1 MAAVEPAARAGPGA
15 PPGNKEEKLTNGF
28 QAASPAELK
37 QKMSAGGG
45 ADTAPAN
52 GGPPRGSSESNG
64 GYMGGPGG
72 PPPGQYPGYPG
83 YQGYGQYSPKGPPGY
98 QGPPG
103 GYPGG
108 PGGHTP
114 TLNSLLQDRSQRFPG
129 NYEGGGGGGGP
140 PPGQGGPPGAGGP
153 YGGGPTGEH
162 PGYPGFPGYQGGP
175 SYRGQ
180 VGFQSSTANN
190 AHTNSSAFF
199 PPCPLTATNS
209 GVCLLVWKPPRL
221 LKVPNPLPSQTSSE
235 NSAARNFHFQCVHHN
250 NATTCAAANEGAH
263 GIWQLAECASVCRV
277 NMHDTHSTE
286 SHPGHLSAGTFTK
299 EKKWMCTR
307 DALNLNKLWHSQ
319 CHLMMSCTG
328 HKRDPKVP
336 SWVLHT
342 LALLH
347 HQHR

>member
-129 NYEGGGGGGGP
+129 NYEGGGGGGP
-140 PPGQGGPPGAGGP
+140 PGPGQGGPPGAGGP

-180 VGFQSSTANN
+180 VGFQSSPANN

-209 GVCLLVWKPPRL
+209 GVCLLVWKPPPAFKASQSTSEPNFLR
-221 LKVPNPLPSQTSSE
+221 KVCC
-235 NSAARNFHFQCVHHN
+235 RNFTCTSFECVQN
-250 NATTCAAANEGAH
+250 NAKATCASEGASRH
-263 GIWQLAECASVCRV
+263 TAFAQLAECVSVWRKYARHPFNREPRRPFIRQLYKEEEV
-277 NMHDTHSTE
+277 DVHQMQLST
-286 SHPGHLSAGTFTK
+286 T
-299 EKKWMCTR
+299 CT
-307 DALNLNKLWHSQ
+307 Q
-319 CHLMMSCTG
+319 
-328 HKRDPKVP
+328 P
-336 SWVLHT
+336 
-342 LALLH
+342 
-347 HQHR
+347 Q

>member
-1 MAAVEPAARAGPGA
+1 MAAVEPAAARGGPGTG

-129 NYEGGGGGGGP
+129 NYEGGGGGGP
-140 PPGQGGPPGAGGP
+140 PGPGQGGPPGAGGP

-180 VGFQSSTANN
+180 VGFHSSVQPNI
-190 AHTNSSAFF
+190 AHTTNSSAFF
-199 PPCPLTATNS
+199 PPYPLTATNS
-209 GVCLLVWKPPRL
+209 RVCLLVWKPSSRL
-221 LKVPNPLPSQTSSE
+221 LKVPNPLPKAKLPQKSLLQEFSFQSVHP
-235 NSAARNFHFQCVHHN
+235 AIMQQPVQGKVHRGIWPAGRMCQCV
-250 NATTCAAANEGAH
+250 A
-263 GIWQLAECASVCRV
+263 
-277 NMHDTHSTE
+277 
-286 SHPGHLSAGTFTK
+286 
-299 EKKWMCTR
+299 
-307 DALNLNKLWHSQ
+307 
-319 CHLMMSCTG
+319 
-328 HKRDPKVP
+328 
-336 SWVLHT
+336 
-342 LALLH
+342 
-347 HQHR
+347 